1 MKNLKGLL
9 AILAL
14 MVIVV
19 GLVCI
24 SVWIGDT
31 VNTALMER
39 HDVVRTFLTMVSTL
53 GVMGVFAWV
62 FWKPLK
68 WLVEHVFRM
77 GDM

>member
-39 HDVVRTFLTMVSTL
+39 HNVVRTFLTMVSTL
-53 GVMGVFAWV
+53 GVMGMLVWM
-62 FWKPLK
+62 FWRPLQ
-68 WLVEHVFRM
+68 WLVNQVFRM
-77 GDM
+77 GKI